1 MNVQQKKQIIKLQL
15 VIGLIALA
23 LLCLAVIT
31 TTVVASPVATQEPTQ
46 DTTQENNLGQGIF
59 GIAIGAGIAIG
70 LAGLGAALA
79 LGTASS
85 AAIGA
90 IAERPEVF
98 GRTIIFIAFIEG
110 IGVFGFVIAF
120 MLYLALGQMIALI

>member
-1 MNVQQKKQIIKLQL
+1 MNTQQKKQIIKLQL
-15 VIGLIALA
+15 SIGLLALA
-23 LLCLAVIT
+23 LLSLAMIV
-31 TTVVASPVATQEPTQ
+31 TTVAASPEVAQEPAL
-46 DTTQENNLGQGIF
+46 DTDDGQAIF
-59 GIAIGAGIAIG
+59 GLAIGAGIAMG
-70 LAGLGAALA
+70 LAGVGSALA

-120 MLYLALGQMIALI
+120 MLYLAIGEIIAG

>member
-15 VIGLIALA
+15 IIGLVALA
-23 LLCLAVIT
+23 LLCLAVMT
-31 TTVVASPVATQEPTQ
+31 TSVVASPTTTQALTQE
-46 DTTQENNLGQGIF
+46 DTGQAIF
-59 GIAIGAGIAIG
+59 GLAIGAGLAIG

-120 MLYLALGQMIALI
+120 MLYLAIGQALG

>member
-1 MNVQQKKQIIKLQL
+1 MNKQQKKLIIKLQL
-15 VIGLIALA
+15 AIGLMVIAL
-23 LLCLAVIT
+23 LSLAMMV
-31 TTVVASPVATQEPTQ
+31 TTVVASSTDTQELTQ
-46 DTTQENNLGQGIF
+46 NEEIGNEAIVGL
-59 GIAIGAGIAIG
+59 AIGAGIAMG
-70 LAGLGAALA
+70 LAGAAAALA

-120 MLYLALGQMIALI
+120 MLYLAIGTIIGG

>member
-1 MNVQQKKQIIKLQL
+1 MNVRQKKQIIKLQFA
-15 VIGLIALA
+15 IGLMALA
-23 LLCLAVIT
+23 LLSLAIMVSS
-31 TTVVASPVATQEPTQ
+31 VVASPAAVQEPAQDSTQ
-46 DTTQENNLGQGIF
+46 DKDYGQAIF
-59 GIAIGAGIAIG
+59 GLAIGAGIAMG
-70 LAGLGAALA
+70 LAGVGAALA

-120 MLYLALGQMIALI
+120 MLYLAIGQIIAG

>member
-1 MNVQQKKQIIKLQL
+1 MNSKQMKQFIRLQFIVMLFILVILCITVIISSVVATPLTVQETNQSDASAA
-15 VIGLIALA
+15 VIGL
-23 LLCLAVIT
+23 
-31 TTVVASPVATQEPTQ
+31 
-46 DTTQENNLGQGIF
+46 G
-59 GIAIGAGIAIG
+59 IGAGLAIG
-70 LAGLGAALA
+70 LAGLGAGVG

-90 IAERPEVF
+90 ISERPEVF

-120 MLYLALGQMIALI
+120 LLYLSI

>member
-1 MNVQQKKQIIKLQL
+1 MNLRQKKQIIRLQL
-15 VIGLIALA
+15 AISLIAIA
-23 LLCLAVIT
+23 LLIIT
-31 TTVVASPVATQEPTQ
+31 FLITSVVAHPTAVQEPAL
-46 DTTQENNLGQGIF
+46 DESSGLAIF
-59 GIAIGAGIAIG
+59 GAALGAGIAMG
-70 LAGLGAALA
+70 LAGIGAALA

-120 MLYLALGQMIALI
+120 MLYLAIGQIIAG

>member
-1 MNVQQKKQIIKLQL
+1 MNSKQKTQIIKLQFA
-15 VIGLIALA
+15 IGLIALA
-23 LLCLAVIT
+23 IICLALTVTSVI
-31 TTVVASPVATQEPTQ
+31 ASPAAIQEPNAV
-46 DTTQENNLGQGIF
+46 ELGDQAIF
-59 GIAIGAGIAIG
+59 GLAIGAGLAMG
-70 LAGLGAALA
+70 LAGVGAALA

-120 MLYLALGQMIALI
+120 MLYLAIGQIIAG

>member
-1 MNVQQKKQIIKLQL
+1 MNIQQKKQIIKLQL
-15 VIGLIALA
+15 IIGIIAITLLSLA
-23 LLCLAVIT
+23 MMVTSVA
-31 TTVVASPVATQEPTQ
+31 ASPEATQGPA
-46 DTTQENNLGQGIF
+46 QETDYGQAIF
-59 GIAIGAGIAIG
+59 GLAIGAGLAIG
-70 LAGLGAALA
+70 LAGLGSALA

-120 MLYLALGQMIALI
+120 MLYLAIGNALNQALP

>member
-1 MNVQQKKQIIKLQL
+1 MNIQQKKQIIKLQL
-15 VIGLIALA
+15 FIGLMALI
-23 LLCLAVIT
+23 LLSLLIMVSS
-31 TTVVASPVATQEPTQ
+31 VVASPVTTQEPQEPTQ
-46 DTTQENNLGQGIF
+46 ELDYGQAIF
-59 GIAIGAGIAIG
+59 GLAIGAGIAMG
-70 LAGLGAALA
+70 LAGVGAALA

-98 GRTIIFIAFIEG
+98 VRTIIFIAFIEG

-120 MLYLALGQMIALI
+120 MLYLAIGQIIAP

>member
-1 MNVQQKKQIIKLQL
+1 MNTQQKKQIIKLQL
-15 VIGLIALA
+15 GIGLIALA
-23 LLCLAVIT
+23 ILSLVMVV
-31 TTVVASPVATQEPTQ
+31 TTVTASPESTQGTA
-46 DTTQENNLGQGIF
+46 QEMDKGQAIF
-59 GIAIGAGIAIG
+59 GLAIGAGIAMG
-70 LAGLGAALA
+70 LAGVGAALA

-120 MLYLALGQMIALI
+120 MLYLAIGQIIG

>member
-1 MNVQQKKQIIKLQL
+1 MNTTQLKQIFKVKIVVGTL
-15 VIGLIALA
+15 VLVFLSLTIA
-23 LLCLAVIT
+23 VSS
-31 TTVVASPVATQEPTQ
+31 VVASPESTQSVTQE
-46 DTTQENNLGQGIF
+46 DSNWGI
-59 GIAIGAGIAIG
+59 GLGAGIAIG
-70 LAGLGAALA
+70 LAGLGAG
-79 LGTASS
+79 LGLGSASS

-120 MLYLALGQMIALI
+120 LLSLSLG